1 MSLDTYARLAVFASV
16 FAALYVAHQ
25 VGDHWTQT
33 HRQAC
38 GKGAPGWEGRI
49 WCTRHVLSLAL
60 TKVVALLALSLV
72 TGLDLAPG
80 WVAAGLTVDAIS
92 HYWADRAARHPN
104 SKRVVTLARVADV
117 LGKGDFYR
125 MGAPRMGR
133 DDQPHLG
140 TGAYA
145 LDQSFHLLFLFIAV
159 LIMTGGA

>member
-1 MSLDTYARLAVFASV
+1 MALDTLIKLAAFAAVFCTLLA
-16 FAALYVAHQ
+16 AHQ
-25 VGDHWTQT
+25 FGDHWVQT

-38 GKGAPGWEGRI
+38 GKGAPGRAGRI
-49 WCTRHVLSLAL
+49 WCARHVASLTI
-60 TKVVALLALSLV
+60 TKLLALLALTGM
-72 TGLDLAPG
+72 TGLDITPG
-80 WVAAGLTVDAIS
+80 YLFAGLLVDGVS

-104 SKRVVTLARVADV
+104 SKRVVTLARLADA

-145 LDQSFHLLFLFIAV
+145 LDQSLHVLFLFIAS
-159 LIMTGGA
+159 LIIAGGA